1 VVKSLS
7 SLFTVVLLVFSVT
20 SCGGGD
26 DDGQRLGE
34 MIVGTWQRGYGPTDI
49 IIEGH
54 TELEPE
60 NIAYE
65 TFIFQGDGSYNGMV
79 REGSFT
85 SIDKFGNTVY
95 TGTYRCDNGN
105 LLLKFTDESNRQQSL
120 LIQVV
125 AFTADQ
131 LRLNYKNDD
140 YNITVTI
147 TLYKR

>member
-1 VVKSLS
+1 MKILLS
-7 SLFTVVLLVFSVT
+7 FFTAVLFAFSVS

-34 MIVGTWQRGYGPTDI
+34 LIVGTWQRGYGPTDI
-49 IIEGH
+49 IIEGN

-85 SIDKFGNTVY
+85 SIDKFGSTVY
-95 TGTYRCDNGN
+95 TGTYRCDNNN
-105 LLLKFTDESNRQQSL
+105 LKLEFTDESNRQQSL

-125 AFTADQ
+125 GFTTDQ
-131 LRLNYKNDD
+131 LRLNYKNED